1 MTLERETAAEIT
13 QIEKDFRTNKD
24 KVIDMLVAKVLEV
37 DLSIPS
43 SVKEKF
49 IKKRW
54 NDSMFIVCWMLFMDG
69 ELEEYKY
76 YQEFEVFI
84 LMGWQKKSYLR
95 Y

>member
-49 IKKRW
+49 IKKR
-54 NDSMFIVCWMLFMDG
+54 
-69 ELEEYKY
+69 
-76 YQEFEVFI
+76 
-84 LMGWQKKSYLR
+84 
-95 Y
+95 